1 LDAELRKLNTP
12 TYHLIDCNVLNI
24 RDDIKFDIITSWL
37 SCGFHYPVSTYREL
51 ILKHSHKNTRVVVD
65 LRTLGKGQ
73 EPILEGGVEI
83 VSVLERYKK
92 HVTAEIRFV

>member
-1 LDAELRKLNTP
+1 
-12 TYHLIDCNVLNI
+12 
-24 RDDIKFDIITSWL
+24 
-37 SCGFHYPVSTYREL
+37 L